1 MRLSPL
7 IRTCFRSSKAQL
19 LRTFLL
25 IFGIA
30 LGVAGVVA
38 IDIAKISVSKSFEL
52 STAALTKRATH
63 QITGAD
69 FTVPQSL
76 FVRLRT
82 HLGLHKTAPVIA
94 REVLVPELDGRTLTL
109 MGIDPFSESHFR
121 DIRFRTG
128 TNGISQD
135 SGDPRTVMTRGDGVI
150 LSGSL
155 AASGEL
161 GVDSALTLTF
171 GGREVT
177 TRIGALLAGGD
188 KNPAFDG
195 VILADIALAQEILGM
210 GNRISRIDLV
220 LDSDAETARVRE
232 LLPPGLTLTKTED
245 RNQTIRSLS
254 RSFETSLTAFSM
266 LVLFMGIFLIYN
278 TVSFS
283 VARRRGLNGT
293 LRALGAT
300 RQEIFLSVQAE
311 VLVYALAGSALGVG
325 LGILLG
331 TGAVRAVIATVSDM
345 YYTLTVS
352 RTHITFAILLK
363 GVLVGILA
371 AVGSSLM
378 PAVNAA
384 NTRPVTLMQRSASE
398 SRLSVYLPGL
408 TTGGVLAIAAALIIF
423 NWPGA
428 SVNLVFAG
436 VFLIFTG
443 GSFLTPA
450 LVALITRG
458 ADAATVKFSGR
469 HRLMPAMAMRNVRR
483 SLSRTSVLIASLMV
497 VVSVYIGIDT
507 MTRSFRLSIVHWV
520 DGHIGGDVHVASL
533 DDLNRSLDK
542 TLLDKILAMPDVRA
556 VSAYNIH
563 RAFSEASG
571 EVHIFSYLRDLSK
584 KEWTWRSP
592 GVKRDG
598 DVDRLLEDGWIIVS
612 EIFARQNGLMPESQ
626 DASGGL
632 FVAMDT
638 LRGPETFRV
647 AGIFRDFFMGGGRVV
662 VSRETMK
669 TFWGHDDITAMQIFV
684 HGEADAKKSA
694 VQRVMGKIRGIDRND
709 NAPDE
714 TPGSAL
720 LKIRSGLDIKQSIL
734 AAFDK
739 TFLITSA
746 LQVLTA
752 IVALTGIINSVMALI
767 LERARELGILR
778 ACGALPS
785 QVRTLVLW
793 ECAVSGFLAGLLA
806 LPLGAFLSWVL
817 VHVVNFRSF
826 GWTYDMHLSGA
837 TMIQAVAFSGTAA
850 LLAGIAPAFRAG
862 RVDIV
867 KALRTE

>member
-1 MRLSPL
+1 
-7 IRTCFRSSKAQL
+7 
-19 LRTFLL
+19 L

-30 LGVAGVVA
+30 LGVSGVIA
-38 IDIAKISVSKSFEL
+38 IDIAKVSVSKSFEL
-52 STAALTKRATH
+52 STAVLTRKTTH

-76 FVRLRT
+76 FVQLRRV
-82 HLGLHKTAPVIA
+82 LGLHRTAPIIERAVT
-94 REVLVPELDGRTLTL
+94 VPELAGRTFTF
-109 MGIDPFSESHFR
+109 MGIDPFSETHFR
-121 DIRFRTG
+121 DIRFAAGSEG
-128 TNGISQD
+128 TSRKG
-135 SGDPRTVMTRGDGVI
+135 GDPRSVMTRGDGVI

-155 AASGEL
+155 ASDYGM
-161 GVDSALTLTF
+161 GIDSNLTLTF
-171 GGREVT
+171 GGRGIS
-177 TRIGALLAGGD
+177 TRIGALLAPGD
-188 KNPAFDG
+188 AGPAFDG
-195 VILADIALAQEILGM
+195 VILADIALTQEILGL
-210 GNRISRIDLV
+210 GDRISRIDLI
-220 LDSDAETARVRE
+220 LSSDAEADRVRE
-232 LLPPGLTLTKTED
+232 RLPPGLTLTETDD

-300 RQEIFLSVQAE
+300 RREIFISVQAE
-311 VLVYALAGSALGVG
+311 VLVYALAGSAIGVV

-331 TGAVRAVIATVSDM
+331 KGAVQAVIATVSDM

-352 RTHITFAILLK
+352 RTHIAPVILLK
-363 GVLVGILA
+363 GAIVGILA

-398 SRLSVYLPGL
+398 SSLTGMLPGL
-408 TTGGVLAIAAALIIF
+408 TLGGLVAGAAALIIF

-428 SVNLVFAG
+428 SINLVFAG
-436 VFLIFTG
+436 VFLVFTG
-443 GSFLTPA
+443 GSLLAPL
-450 LVALITRG
+450 LVALLTRG
-458 ADAATVKFSGR
+458 TDAALRLIPGR
-469 HRLMPAMAMRNVRR
+469 FRLMSGMAMRNVRR

-520 DGHIGGDVHVASL
+520 DGHIGGDVHVESL
-533 DDLNRSLDK
+533 DALNRSLDK
-542 TLLDKILAMPDVRA
+542 TLPDKISAIPGVRDI
-556 VSAYNIH
+556 SAYNIH
-563 RAFSEASG
+563 RVFSAASG
-571 EVHIFSYLRDLSK
+571 EVHIFSYLRDLSE

-592 GVKRDG
+592 GVENNG
-598 DVDRLLEDGWIIVS
+598 DVDRMLNEGWIIVS
-612 EIFARQNGLMPESQ
+612 EIFARQNGFSPKSDGEII
-626 DASGGL
+626 
-632 FVAMDT
+632 VTMDT
-638 LRGPETFRV
+638 LQGPQNFRV

-662 VSRETMK
+662 VSRSIMK

-684 HGEADAKKSA
+684 RGTSPEGKEAVIS
-694 VQRVMGKIRGIDRND
+694 RVMQKLRSFETTNGGD
-709 NAPDE
+709 NNP
-714 TPGSAL
+714 PL
-720 LKIRSGLDIKQSIL
+720 LRIRSGLDIKQSIL

-793 ECAVSGFLAGLLA
+793 ECAASGFLAGLLA
-806 LPLGAFLSWVL
+806 LPLGIFLSWVL
-817 VHVVNFRSF
+817 VYVVNYRSF
-826 GWTYDMHLSGA
+826 GWTYDMQLSVA
-837 TMIQAVAFSGTAA
+837 TMIQAVAFSGMAA
-850 LLAGIAPAFRAG
+850 LVAGLVPAFRAG
-862 RVDIV
+862 GVDIG